1 MAANPLTLILPLA
14 AGTDLQ
20 KVVAAVAGNQQKIDD
35 ALTRVGT
42 VHFAR
47 FVVFDASTENL
58 QPDLAAGTVSS
69 TFKLAVI
76 TEYDGN
82 FNAYIQDF
90 VNEVGE
96 IFDLLLSFTSDG
108 QHCIPVAQNV
118 AAFQAYV
125 AKNDA
130 SQPPNNGLYAAYPQT
145 VQQILAAF

>member
-20 KVVAAVAGNQQKIDD
+20 KVAAALAGNQEKIDN
-35 ALTRVGT
+35 ALTSVGT

-47 FVVFDASTENL
+47 FVLFDSSTENL
-58 QPDLAAGTVSS
+58 QPDLSRGT
-69 TFKLAVI
+69 TGDHFKLAVI
-76 TEYDGN
+76 TAYDGN

-90 VNEVGE
+90 VNEVGD

-108 QHCIPVAQNV
+108 QHCIP
-118 AAFQAYV
+118 V

-130 SQPPNNGLYAAYPQT
+130 SQPPNNGLYAAYPQS
-145 VQQILAAF
+145 VQQILAAFS